1 MGCDLVNVEGSTA
14 QGNTHIFLQA
24 VSTLLNTISLF
35 QNSRS
40 LHAVRSPDT
49 STPWRDIYN
58 GTDMAERFYVQLPV
72 RNLKLDSSDKNVH
85 VNANGGNDIVE
96 GSDHHNG
103 DFLFGER
110 GDDIINGKGG
120 DDVIDGGPGTDR
132 ISGGRGADIFW
143 ISRGFDTVTDF
154 NYEEGD
160 LISLHRAR
168 GKVYVSQ
175 IGGDTYLTTEI
186 LEAVMRLMGSNASE
200 VYNAVM
206 GSNHQLEAVNFLPAL
221 NPD

>member
-1 MGCDLVNVEGSTA
+1 M
-14 QGNTHIFLQA
+14 
-24 VSTLLNTISLF
+24 STLLSTISLF

-103 DFLFGER
+103 DFLFGKPITQKGVR
-110 GDDIINGKGG
+110 GIC
-120 DDVIDGGPGTDR
+120 
-132 ISGGRGADIFW
+132 
-143 ISRGFDTVTDF
+143 
-154 NYEEGD
+154 
-160 LISLHRAR
+160 
-168 GKVYVSQ
+168 
-175 IGGDTYLTTEI
+175 
-186 LEAVMRLMGSNASE
+186 
-200 VYNAVM
+200 
-206 GSNHQLEAVNFLPAL
+206 
-221 NPD
+221 